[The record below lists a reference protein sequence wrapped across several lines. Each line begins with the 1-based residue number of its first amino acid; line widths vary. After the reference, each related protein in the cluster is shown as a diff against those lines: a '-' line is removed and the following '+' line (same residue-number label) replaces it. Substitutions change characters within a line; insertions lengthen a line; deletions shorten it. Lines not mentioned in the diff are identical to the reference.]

1 MGNTLLG
8 FGELLG
14 NTLLGFGENLWDFWG
29 RVERPHTPGYESTKK
44 IKGNL

>member
-1 MGNTLLG
+1 LG

-29 RVERPHTPGYESTKK
+29 RVERPGCPGYESTKE